1 MGKCA
6 EQSGVPADPAH
17 LAPPLLVLGGSDP
30 VGRRM
35 DEKALAELSEAV
47 ADMLIAGLCLMLALE
62 TARATAALLLQPK
75 P

>member
-1 MGKCA
+1 M
-6 EQSGVPADPAH
+6 
-17 LAPPLLVLGGSDP
+17 SDQ
-30 VGRRM
+30 
-35 DEKALAELSEAV
+35 ELAELSEVV